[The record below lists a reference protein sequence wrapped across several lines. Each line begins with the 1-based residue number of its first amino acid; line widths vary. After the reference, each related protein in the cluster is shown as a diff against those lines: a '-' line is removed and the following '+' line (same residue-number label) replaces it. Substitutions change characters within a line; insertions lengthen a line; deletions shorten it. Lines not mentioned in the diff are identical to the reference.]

1 MFGSFGTPILEV
13 GISLILLYVLLSLVT
28 SQVNELIALIVS
40 MRARHLWDGIRHMLG
55 EETSTELTTEIFDHP
70 LIKSLSYRGG
80 KRRKPTFIPT
90 ETFSTVLLETIED
103 RAPLSLLRPVEQL
116 LPILRDRLEAQVA
129 SLPSTFPEDIR
140 LALIR
145 VTQADYPLAYVKN
158 VIDRLPPDIES
169 GIKDTLL
176 EIAYHQDPLADIRAA
191 IERLPTQLRV
201 RGALLTLLDEAKGSY
216 DKFYA
221 SVGEWFDNTMNRV
234 SGWYRSWAR
243 ILITILAT
251 VLVVALNA
259 DTIMSAQ
266 LLWNDPAARA
276 ALVAIADNV
285 ASDTESLDTA
295 EARETILA
303 ALDTSL
309 ENIELPLGWQAKPEN
324 PDDLRALP
332 RTPGAILLKLV
343 GFTLTIAAVSLGA
356 PFWFDL
362 IKIVL
367 NLRRS
372 TSNAEP
378 LESGAA

>member
-1 MFGSFGTPILEV
+1 MFTLGTPILEV

-28 SQVNELIALIVS
+28 SQVNELIALIIS
-40 MRARHLWDGIRHMLG
+40 MRAKHLWDGIRHMLG
-55 EETSTELTTEIFDHP
+55 EETSTELTTELFNHP

-90 ETFSTVLLETIED
+90 ETFSTVLLETIEG
-103 RAPLSLLRPVEQL
+103 RVSMSLLRPVEQL
-116 LPILRDRLEAQVA
+116 LPILRDRLEAQIA
-129 SLPSTFPEDIR
+129 SLPPTFPEDIR

-145 VTQADYPLAYVKN
+145 VTQEKYPLAYVRN

-176 EIAYHQDPLADIRAA
+176 EIAYHQDPLAEIRAA
-191 IERLPTQLRV
+191 IEHLPTQLRV

-216 DKFYA
+216 DKFHD
-221 SVGEWFDNTMNRV
+221 SVGEWFDNTMDRV
-234 SGWYRSWAR
+234 TGWYRSWAR

-266 LLWNDPAARA
+266 LLWNNPAARA

-285 ASDTESLDTA
+285 ASDTESLDTP
-295 EARETILA
+295 EAREAILA

-309 ENIELPLGWQAKPEN
+309 ANIELPIGWKSNPED
-324 PDDLRALP
+324 PDDLRGLP
-332 RTPGAILLKLV
+332 RTPGAILLKLA
-343 GFTLTIAAVSLGA
+343 GFILTIAAVSLGA

-362 IKIVL
+362 LKVVL
-367 NLRRS
+367 NLRHS

-378 LESGAA
+378 VESGAA

>member
-1 MFGSFGTPILEV
+1 MFTLGTPILEV

-28 SQVNELIALIVS
+28 SQVNELIALIIS

-55 EETSTELTTEIFDHP
+55 EETSTELTTELFNHP

-103 RAPLSLLRPVEQL
+103 RVSMSLLRPVEQL
-116 LPILRDRLEAQVA
+116 LPILRDRLQAQIA
-129 SLPSTFPEDIR
+129 NLPSEFPEDIR

-145 VTQADYPLAYVKN
+145 VTQEDYPLAYVRN

-169 GIKDTLL
+169 GIKNTLL
-176 EIAYHQDPLADIRAA
+176 EIAYHQDPLAEIRAA
-191 IERLPTQLRV
+191 VERLPTQLRV

-216 DKFYA
+216 DKFHA
-221 SVGEWFDNTMNRV
+221 SVGEWFDNTMDRV
-234 SGWYRSWAR
+234 TGWYRSWAR

-266 LLWNDPAARA
+266 LLWNNPAARA

-285 ASDTESLDTA
+285 SSNTDSLDTP
-295 EARETILA
+295 EAREAILA

-309 ENIELPLGWQAKPEN
+309 ANIELPIGWKSSPED

-332 RTPGAILLKLV
+332 RTPGAILLKLA
-343 GFTLTIAAVSLGA
+343 GFILTIAAVSLGA

-362 IKIVL
+362 LKVVL

-378 LESGAA
+378 VESGAA

>member
-1 MFGSFGTPILEV
+1 MFTLGTPILEV

-28 SQVNELIALIVS
+28 SQMNELIALIVS
-40 MRARHLWDGIRHMLG
+40 MRARQLWDGIRHMLG
-55 EETSTELTTEIFDHP
+55 EETSTELTTELFNHP

-103 RAPLSLLRPVEQL
+103 RVSMSLLRPVEQL
-116 LPILRDRLEAQVA
+116 LPILRDRLQAQIA
-129 SLPSTFPEDIR
+129 NLPSEFPEDIR

-145 VTQADYPLAYVKN
+145 VTQEDYPLAYVRN

-176 EIAYHQDPLADIRAA
+176 EIAYHQDPLAEIRAA

-216 DKFYA
+216 DKFHA
-221 SVGEWFDNTMNRV
+221 SVGEWFDNTMDRV
-234 SGWYRSWAR
+234 TGWYRSWAR
-243 ILITILAT
+243 ILITIIAT
-251 VLVVALNA
+251 ILVVALNA

-266 LLWNDPAARA
+266 LLWNNPAARA
-276 ALVAIADNV
+276 ALVAIADSV
-285 ASDTESLDTA
+285 ASDTESLDTP
-295 EARETILA
+295 EAQEAILA

-309 ENIELPLGWQAKPEN
+309 ANIELPIGWKSNPED
-324 PDDLRALP
+324 PDDLRGLP
-332 RTPGAILLKLV
+332 RTPGAILLKLA
-343 GFTLTIAAVSLGA
+343 GFILTIAAVSLGA

-362 IKIVL
+362 LKVVL

-378 LESGAA
+378 VESGAA